1 MFKNRI
7 LMAVKATSIPELYSC
22 DNVPSKPTEYK
33 NICIIIKHM
42 DSRKNR

>member
-7 LMAVKATSIPELYSC
+7 LMAVTATSIPELYSC
-22 DNVPSKPTEYK
+22 DNIPSKPTEYK
-33 NICIIIKHM
+33 NICIIKHM